1 MPAREE
7 PSRDEGPLTYH
18 RIQKLN
24 YLQLTTEE
32 RQWLGK
38 LMSTDQVKASD
49 LAKYY
54 SIPRKWL
61 NKLHKKVRDNHA
73 ICNTQGKGRPF
84 LLSDK
89 SIDLLL
95 DFLHE
100 KHKARCATEEEF
112 EEKCQNLYD
121 DQCLELDIAPTH
133 IFYVSGNFIK
143 LMQNRL
149 KIKLGPGQGKTKAR
163 FDAEK
168 DPRNVYSE

>member
-7 PSRDEGPLTYH
+7 PSWDEGPPTYH

-24 YLQLTTEE
+24 CLQLTTEE

-61 NKLHKKVRDNHA
+61 NKLHKKVRDDHA
-73 ICNTQGKGRPF
+73 ICNTQGKGRPS

-89 SIDLLL
+89 SLDLLL
-95 DFLHE
+95 
-100 KHKARCATEEEF
+100 A
-112 EEKCQNLYD
+112 
-121 DQCLELDIAPTH
+121 
-133 IFYVSGNFIK
+133 FYMRNIK
-143 LMQNRL
+143 LDVQPRKNL
-149 KIKLGPGQGKTKAR
+149 KK
-163 FDAEK
+163 
-168 DPRNVYSE
+168 NVKIYMMTNVWS